1 MKRRE
6 FITVVGGVAAWP
18 LVAHSQHATLPV
30 IGYINSRSP
39 DESADIVAA
48 FRQGLKET
56 GFADGENVKIEPRFA
71 AGNFAQPQIWL
82 LI

>member
-1 MKRRE
+1 MRRRE

-18 LVAHSQHATLPV
+18 LVAHAQRMPV

-56 GFADGENVKIEPRFA
+56 GFADSENVTIDSRFA
-71 AGNFAQPQIWL
+71 ADARA
-82 LI
+82 

>member
-1 MKRRE
+1 MRRRE

-56 GFADGENVKIEPRFA
+56 GFADSENVTIDSRFA
-71 AGNFAQPQIWL
+71 ADARA
-82 LI
+82 